1 MKHSGIVHPELARIL
16 AALGHGDVVCVAD
29 VGLPI
34 PRGVERVDLAYRLG
48 SPSFGDV
55 LTAIAAELVTELVTI
70 AGETADRSPEIV
82 SIVRSTFPQLEIA
95 TVDHDELKR
104 RTHTAQVVVRTG
116 ETTPYANAL
125 LTSGVPF

>member
-1 MKHSGIVHPELARIL
+1 MRHSGIVHPELARLL
-16 AALGHGDVVCVAD
+16 AGLGHGDVVCVAD

-55 LTAIAAELVTELVTI
+55 LASIAAELVIEQVTL
-70 AGETADRSPEIV
+70 ASETAGRSPQIV
-82 SIVRSTFPQLEIA
+82 SLVDAMFPQIDIA

-104 RTHTAQVVVRTG
+104 RLQSAHVVVRTG
-116 ETTPYANAL
+116 ETTPYANVL

>member
-1 MKHSGIVHPELARIL
+1 MRHNGIIHPELARIL
-16 AALGHGDVVCVAD
+16 ATLGHGDVLCVAD

-34 PRGVERVDLAYRLG
+34 PKGVERVDLAYRLG

-55 LTAIAAELVTELVTI
+55 LRAIAAELVTERVTI
-70 AGETADRSPEIV
+70 AGETANRSPEIV
-82 SIVRSTFPQLEIA
+82 AIVASTFPQLDLA

-104 RTHTAQVVVRTG
+104 LTQTAHVVVRTG

>member
-1 MKHSGIVHPELARIL
+1 MRHSGIVHPQLAGIL
-16 AALGHGDVVCVAD
+16 AALGHGDVICVAD

-34 PRGVERVDLAYRLG
+34 PSGVERVDLAYRLG
-48 SPSFGDV
+48 APSFADV
-55 LTAIAAELVTELVTI
+55 LTVIAAELVVERVTV
-70 AGETADRSPEIV
+70 AGETASRSPQILSVV
-82 SIVRSTFPQLEIA
+82 SSTFPELDIA

-104 RTHTAQVVVRTG
+104 LTCSARVVVRTG